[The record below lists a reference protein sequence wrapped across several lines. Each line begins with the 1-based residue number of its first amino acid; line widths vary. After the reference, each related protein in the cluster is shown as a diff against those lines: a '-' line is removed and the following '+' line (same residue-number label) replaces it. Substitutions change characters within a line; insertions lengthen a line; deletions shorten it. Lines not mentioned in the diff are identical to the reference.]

1 MKEVSRIAGGVT
13 YFRHE
18 SQGWYLP
25 GDPDLN
31 DENKSWK
38 EGEKERE
45 LLGGGNGKTNVEV
58 GRV

>member
-18 SQGWYLP
+18 SQGSGLP

-38 EGEKERE
+38 EGERE
-45 LLGGGNGKTNVEV
+45 IFLVEEMV
-58 GRV
+58 KDLRTAAK